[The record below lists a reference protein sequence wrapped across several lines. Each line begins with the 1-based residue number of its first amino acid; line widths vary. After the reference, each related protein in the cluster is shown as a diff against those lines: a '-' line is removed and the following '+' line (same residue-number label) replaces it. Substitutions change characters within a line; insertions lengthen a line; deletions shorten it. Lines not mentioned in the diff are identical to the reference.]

1 MHVYIPTYIHTCI
14 HTYIHTHTH
23 TTFRVFI
30 QLAGILD
37 SDEFLDGK
45 VDVMIEGLRALFPTN
60 TIKTSLEHQ
69 DEIHQ
74 HAKGHGEAGTKER
87 EHIL

>member
-1 MHVYIPTYIHTCI
+1 MYIYL
-14 HTYIHTHTH
+14 HTYIHVYIHTYTHTH

-37 SDEFLDGK
+37 SYEFLDGK